1 MIDFMEYGLR
11 KYYQTIGWNE
21 DKYYTNLDAGPN
33 RILVFPIPIGLNFA
47 LGKRISP
54 VFKSAYCISIPEG
67 RSAAFMYTSVPVD
80 LPVLPVHEYYSTIVP
95 SPKSYFPFMHKTIE
109 TDKANNE
116 SISTPVSNSNSYILF
131 GRLFEDLHLEG
142 LYSQLLSP
150 QILLTASTLSEFK
163 WKSDLEK
170 DDFNINAQLVY
181 NGPKICAELSANSDS
196 SIIGGNI
203 LGQMST
209 NWDMGTEVYYTAKE
223 NSGGFS
229 LGARYKK
236 QYQEGV
242 ESILT
247 LVANPIMGHLNSA
260 YSTTVL
266 KDMQM
271 ATRYSFNMYSFNADV
286 SVGVEYAPVGRNQ
299 VLKARLSLEEGVAL
313 RFDGRFKDI
322 MYSIGM
328 STGFGPDSKQFFGVQ
343 IQL

>member
-1 MIDFMEYGLR
+1 
-11 KYYQTIGWNE
+11 
-21 DKYYTNLDAGPN
+21 
-33 RILVFPIPIGLNFA
+33 
-47 LGKRISP
+47 
-54 VFKSAYCISIPEG
+54 
-67 RSAAFMYTSVPVD
+67 
-80 LPVLPVHEYYSTIVP
+80 
-95 SPKSYFPFMHKTIE
+95 
-109 TDKANNE
+109 
-116 SISTPVSNSNSYILF
+116 
-131 GRLFEDLHLEG
+131 
-142 LYSQLLSP
+142 
-150 QILLTASTLSEFK
+150 
-163 WKSDLEK
+163 
-170 DDFNINAQLVY
+170 
-181 NGPKICAELSANSDS
+181 
-196 SIIGGNI
+196 
-203 LGQMST
+203 MST

-223 NSGGFS
+223 NSGGCKYSKVYCIAFLDTHVNLVTFIHLVS